1 MMGKGNAT
9 VVRLGARALS
19 NKGTLTNKPALLH
32 LMHLWMFLLA
42 AE

>member
-32 LMHLWMFLLA
+32 LMHLWHVFISS
-42 AE
+42 